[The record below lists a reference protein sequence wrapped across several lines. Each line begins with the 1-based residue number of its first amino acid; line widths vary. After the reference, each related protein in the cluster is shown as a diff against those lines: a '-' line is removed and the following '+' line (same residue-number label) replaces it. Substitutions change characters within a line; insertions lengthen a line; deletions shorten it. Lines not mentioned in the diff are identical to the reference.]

1 MAEEDRGE
9 SAPLQVDAVLDV
21 ILSSAA
27 RIFEGEGSVMLVAAA
42 AELEVVAAPDNPTAV
57 GARVPFGQGIA
68 GKVAQSQTPVL
79 VSGRTGKL
87 RRSIDSAMC
96 VPLVQQG
103 HLVGI
108 LNLAARGGRN
118 YSNHDLAAA
127 GVFAGIAANA
137 LAEAR
142 LYERQRREGAPDAP
156 NHLAVM
162 LKHMKS
168 AASVDFVEPASDE
181 KVDAAAVGRA
191 LVAEAERLGRPT
203 DLRGPRS
210 VQVLGR
216 AQALHR
222 ALKELLDNAHL
233 HGRPPVRLIFEA
245 ESDRHVL
252 LTVSDNGLGIP
263 PAARDLVF
271 EPFGRLDRPTDGPG
285 LGLGL
290 TIARRLLEAMGATVA
305 VVDPGSGGAAVR
317 IRLNRAR

>member
-1 MAEEDRGE
+1 MAGEGRGE

-42 AELEVVAAPDNPTAV
+42 GQLEVVAAPDNPTAV

-68 GKVAQSQTPVL
+68 GKVAQSQKPVL

-96 VPLVQQG
+96 IPLVQEA
-103 HLVGI
+103 HLFGI
-108 LNLAARGGRN
+108 LNLSARGGRN
-118 YSNHDLAAA
+118 YSTHDLAAA

-142 LYERQRREGAPDAP
+142 LYEKQRREGAPDAH

-162 LKHMKS
+162 LKHMKT

-181 KVDAAAVGRA
+181 RIDAAAVARA

-210 VQVLGR
+210 VPVVGRSQV
-216 AQALHR
+216 LHR
-222 ALKELLDNAHL
+222 ALRELLDNAHIY
-233 HGRPPVRLIFEA
+233 GRPPVRLIFEA
-245 ESDRHVL
+245 HGDRHVL
-252 LTVSDNGLGIP
+252 LTVADSGPGIQD
-263 PAARDLVF
+263 AARDLVF

-290 TIARRLLEAMGATVA
+290 TIARRLLESMGATVTLGRPGDGGG
-305 VVDPGSGGAAVR
+305 VVRVR
-317 IRLNRAR
+317 LDRSR